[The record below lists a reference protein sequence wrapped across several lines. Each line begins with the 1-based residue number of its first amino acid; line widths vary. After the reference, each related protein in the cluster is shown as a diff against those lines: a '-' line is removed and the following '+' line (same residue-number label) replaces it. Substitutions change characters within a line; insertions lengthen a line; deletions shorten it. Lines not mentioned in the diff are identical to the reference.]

1 MEEIIMDKDKIG
13 LESDKHIVPALY
25 RGLGL
30 LEKIAEHPE
39 GAPFS
44 LLVQETGLPTAS
56 VYRMAETLEKCG
68 YVKHSVDRRYRISRK
83 LLKLGSLSY
92 GEHSLVERAMPFLRK
107 ARDLSGE
114 TVLLGVLNGQ
124 EGIVLTCVDSPQ
136 AVKVSIQVGHH
147 FPLHTAAPAKA
158 ILAML
163 PEDELS
169 TILKSIVYTRFTAAT
184 ITSEKAFLRE
194 LAAVKKHGLAFDR
207 GEELDDLRCIAAPI
221 LNEENYPVAAVW
233 CSGPA
238 SRFNAAKEKTIA
250 GIIQQTAREIGS
262 EQ

>member
-1 MEEIIMDKDKIG
+1 MKKETAGFDT
-13 LESDKHIVPALY
+13 ESEKHIVPALQ
-25 RGLGL
+25 RGLHL

-39 GAPFS
+39 GAAFS

-56 VYRMAETLEKCG
+56 VYRMVETLEKCG
-68 YVKHSVDRRYRISRK
+68 YVKHSIDRRYRISRK

-124 EGIVLTCVDSPQ
+124 EGIVLACVDSPQ
-136 AVKVSIQVGHH
+136 AVKVSIQIGHH

-163 PEDELS
+163 PEEERAEL
-169 TILKSIVYTRFTAAT
+169 LESIVYTRFTAAT
-184 ITSEKAFLRE
+184 ITTGKKFRRE
-194 LAAVKKHGLAFDR
+194 LAEVKRSGVAFDR
-207 GEELDDLRCIAAPI
+207 GEELGDLRCIAAPI
-221 LNEENYPVAAVW
+221 LDEGNYPVAAVW

-238 SRFNAAKEKTIA
+238 SRFTAAKEKIITKIIRETA
-250 GIIQQTAREIGS
+250 GEIGNN
-262 EQ
+262 Q

>member
-1 MEEIIMDKDKIG
+1 MDNDKSG
-13 LESDKHIVPALY
+13 AGPESEKHIVPALF
-25 RGLGL
+25 RGLKL

-56 VYRMAETLEKCG
+56 VYRMVETLEKCG
-68 YVKHSVDRRYRISRK
+68 YVKYSVDRRYRISRK

-124 EGIVLTCVDSPQ
+124 EGIVLACVDSPQ

-163 PEDELS
+163 PEDERS
-169 TILKSIVYTRFTAAT
+169 AILKSIVYTRFTAAT
-184 ITSEKAFLRE
+184 ITNEKAFRLE
-194 LAAVKKHGLAFDR
+194 LAAVKKNGFAFDR

-221 LNEENYPVAAVW
+221 LNEENYPVAAIW

-238 SRFNAAKEKTIA
+238 SRFNAPKEKAIA
-250 GIIQQTAREIGS
+250 GIIRETAGKIGND
-262 EQ
+262 Q

>member
-1 MEEIIMDKDKIG
+1 MNKNVTAADPGSE
-13 LESDKHIVPALY
+13 KHIVPALF

-39 GAPFS
+39 GASFS
-44 LLVQETGLPTAS
+44 LLAQESGLPAAS
-56 VYRMAETLEKCG
+56 VYRMVETLEKCG

-124 EGIVLTCVDSPQ
+124 EGIVLACVDSPQ

-163 PEDELS
+163 PEDERS
-169 TILKSIVYTRFTAAT
+169 AVLKNIVYTRFTSAT
-184 ITSEKAFLRE
+184 IQTEKAFRRE
-194 LAAVKKHGLAFDR
+194 LAAVKKCGLAFDR
-207 GEELDDLRCIAAPI
+207 GEELDDLRCIAAPV
-221 LNEENYPVAAVW
+221 LNEENYPVAAIW

-238 SRFNAAKEKTIA
+238 SRFNTAKEKSIA
-250 GIIQQTAREIGS
+250 KIIQQTAKEIGS

>member
-1 MEEIIMDKDKIG
+1 MT
-13 LESDKHIVPALY
+13 LESEKHIVPALY
-25 RGLGL
+25 RGLKL

-39 GAPFS
+39 GMPFS
-44 LLVQETGLPTAS
+44 QLVQETGLPTAS

-68 YVKHSVDRRYRISRK
+68 YVKHSIDRRYRISRK
-83 LLKLGSLSY
+83 LLKLGALSY
-92 GEHSLVERAMPFLRK
+92 GENSLVERAMPFLRK

-124 EGIVLTCVDSPQ
+124 VGIVLACVDSPQ
-136 AVKVSIQVGHH
+136 AVKVSIQIGHH

-163 PEDELS
+163 PEDERATL
-169 TILKSIVYTRFTAAT
+169 LKGIVYTKFTDAT
-184 ITSEKAFLRE
+184 ITSEKAFLHE
-194 LAAVKKHGLAFDR
+194 LAKVRKSGLAFDL
-207 GEELDDLRCIAAPI
+207 GEELEDLRCIAAPI
-221 LNEENYPVAAVW
+221 LNEDQFPVAAVW

-238 SRFNAAKEKTIA
+238 SRFNAAKEKA
-250 GIIQQTAREIGS
+250 FAEIIRQTAKEIGS

>member
-1 MEEIIMDKDKIG
+1 MKKDTAG
-13 LESDKHIVPALY
+13 PDPESEKHIVPALS
-25 RGLGL
+25 RGLKL

-39 GAPFS
+39 GAAFS

-56 VYRMAETLEKCG
+56 VYRMVETLEMCG
-68 YVKHSVDRRYRISRK
+68 YVKHSIDRRYRISRK

-107 ARDLSGE
+107 ARDLSCE

-124 EGIVLTCVDSPQ
+124 EGIVLACVDSPQ
-136 AVKVSIQVGHH
+136 AVKVSIQIGHH

-163 PEDELS
+163 PEEERTAL
-169 TILKSIVYTRFTAAT
+169 LESIVYTRFTAAT
-184 ITSEKAFLRE
+184 ITTEKAFCRE
-194 LAAVKKHGLAFDR
+194 LAEVKRLGIAFDR

-238 SRFNAAKEKTIA
+238 SRFNAAKEKKIA
-250 GIIQQTAREIGS
+250 RIIRETAGDIGNN
-262 EQ
+262 Q

>member
-1 MEEIIMDKDKIG
+1 MKKDAAG
-13 LESDKHIVPALY
+13 SDPESEKHIVPALF
-25 RGLGL
+25 RGLKL
-30 LEKIAEHPE
+30 LEIIAEHPE
-39 GAPFS
+39 GAAFS

-56 VYRMAETLEKCG
+56 VYRMVETLEKSG
-68 YVKHSVDRRYRISRK
+68 YVKHSIDRRYRISRK

-124 EGIVLTCVDSPQ
+124 EGIVLACVESPQ
-136 AVKVSIQVGHH
+136 AVKVSIQIGHH

-158 ILAML
+158 ILAVL
-163 PEDELS
+163 PEDERAE
-169 TILKSIVYTRFTAAT
+169 ILKSIKYTRFTSLT
-184 ITSEKAFLRE
+184 ITTEKEFRKE
-194 LAAVKKHGLAFDR
+194 LAEVKNRGIAFDR

-221 LNEENYPVAAVW
+221 LNEENYPVAAIW

-238 SRFNAAKEKTIA
+238 SRFHAAKEKVIA
-250 GIIQQTAREIGS
+250 KIIRETAGEIGNN
-262 EQ
+262 Q

>member
-1 MEEIIMDKDKIG
+1 MNKNMTEPDPGPE
-13 LESDKHIVPALY
+13 KHLVPALF

-56 VYRMAETLEKCG
+56 VYRMVGTLEKCG

-124 EGIVLTCVDSPQ
+124 EGIVLACVDSPQ
-136 AVKVSIQVGHH
+136 AVKVSIQIGHH

-158 ILAML
+158 ILALL
-163 PEDELS
+163 PEEERAE
-169 TILKSIVYTRFTAAT
+169 ILKSIAYTRFTAST
-184 ITSEKAFLRE
+184 VTTEKEFRKE
-194 LAAVKKHGLAFDR
+194 LAEVKKSGIAFDR

-221 LNEENYPVAAVW
+221 LNENNYPVAAVW

-238 SRFNAAKEKTIA
+238 SRFNASKEKEITRIIRETA
-250 GIIQQTAREIGS
+250 GEIGND
-262 EQ
+262 Q

>member
-1 MEEIIMDKDKIG
+1 MKKDASVPEP
-13 LESDKHIVPALY
+13 ESEKHIVPALW
-25 RGLGL
+25 RGLKL

-39 GAPFS
+39 GAAFS
-44 LLVQETGLPTAS
+44 SLVQETGLPTAS
-56 VYRMAETLEKCG
+56 VYRMVETLEKCG

-114 TVLLGVLNGQ
+114 TVLLGVLNGR
-124 EGIVLTCVDSPQ
+124 EGIVLACVDSPQ
-136 AVKVSIQVGHH
+136 AVKVSIQIGHH

-163 PEDELS
+163 PEEERIEL
-169 TILKSIVYTRFTAAT
+169 LESIAYTRFTAAT
-184 ITSEKAFLRE
+184 ITTKKAFCRE
-194 LAAVKKHGLAFDR
+194 LAEVKRLGIAFDR

-221 LNEENYPVAAVW
+221 LNEDNYPVAAVW

-238 SRFNAAKEKTIA
+238 SRFNAAKEKKIVKIIRETA
-250 GIIQQTAREIGS
+250 GEIGNN
-262 EQ
+262 Q